1 MGLLWIWLGKRK
13 MEPNSVVKF
22 GLGFLLLGIA
32 FYVFYST
39 VFFATTDGLTSMNVF
54 TLAYLVITFGEL
66 CLSPIGLSLM
76 TKLSPQSIQG
86 LMMGMW
92 FLASAYG
99 QYVAGLLGA
108 SISVAKDTPN
118 YDKLIAYTTG
128 YREFALYGV
137 LLGIALVA
145 ISPLVRKLM
154 RGVH

>member
-1 MGLLWIWLGKRK
+1 A
-13 MEPNSVVKF
+13 
-22 GLGFLLLGIA
+22 A

-39 VFFATTDGLTSMNVF
+39 VFFATTDGMTSMNVF
-54 TLAYLVITFGEL
+54 TAAYLVITLGEL

-108 SISVAKDTPN
+108 EISVPDATPN
-118 YDKLIAYTTG
+118 LGKLIAYTNG
-128 YREFALYGV
+128 YKEFALYGV
-137 LLGIALVA
+137 LLGIALIAV
-145 ISPLVRKLM
+145 SPLIRKLM
-154 RGVH
+154 KGVH